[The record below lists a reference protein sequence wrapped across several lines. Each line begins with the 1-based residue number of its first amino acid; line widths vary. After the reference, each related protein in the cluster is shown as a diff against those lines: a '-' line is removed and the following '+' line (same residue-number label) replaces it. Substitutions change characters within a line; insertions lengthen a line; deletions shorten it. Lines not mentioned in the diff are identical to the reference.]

1 MENEQK
7 EMWERLTAVEQST
20 KSAHHR
26 IDTLDKL
33 TESVH
38 IIATETKAMREDVND
53 ITERRNR
60 KTSYK
65 AIRNSSCRHY
75 YGNSGRF
82 DRLFY

>member
-1 MENEQK
+1 MK
-7 EMWERLTAVEQST
+7 KKCGKRLSAVEQST

-26 IDTLDKL
+26 IDGIEKL

-53 ITERRNR
+53 ITSRGRRNR

-65 AIRNSSCRHY
+65 AIRNSSYRHY
-75 YGNSGRF
+75 YGISRRF

>member
-38 IIATETKAMREDVND
+38 IIAKQ
-53 ITERRNR
+53 
-60 KTSYK
+60 
-65 AIRNSSCRHY
+65 
-75 YGNSGRF
+75 
-82 DRLFY
+82 RLCVRT